1 MTMNFTKRVSR
12 IARGAAAG
20 VLFLLALLLNPLQA
34 QQVLDRILAVVDD
47 DVILESEVAQGAY
60 LTAMQYRIDPVKSP
74 REFARLKQETLT
86 NLINQKILLVQ
97 ADKDTVKADEQQVEH
112 YLQQQ
117 MQSVIQQLGGEQQV
131 EEYFGASLAKVRRNY
146 REEIERNLRIRA
158 VQSAKMQGIKISRRE
173 VEEFFKVYKDSIGPV
188 KESFDLSH
196 ILIKAL
202 PGEAARQAAR
212 DKAEAL
218 RQRLLAGEDFA
229 TLARENSEDPG
240 SAARGGDLGFMSRG
254 EFVRD
259 FEEAAFKLEAGAI
272 SEVVGSQFGFHIIQ
286 MVERR
291 GEKINTR
298 HILITS
304 KPSREDEVAAADT
317 IKAIA
322 AQLKQGADFE
332 QLVAR
337 YSQDENSKEDKGHL
351 GFFEIEQLRERAKEL
366 VYATTGLKAGEY
378 SDPVRTQY
386 GFHILRVNRREE
398 ARELDFKKDYDRIQ
412 RLALDY
418 KTGLAFNAWIEELK
432 KDVHVEIKDDL
443 SN

>member
-1 MTMNFTKRVSR
+1 
-12 IARGAAAG
+12 
-20 VLFLLALLLNPLQA
+20 
-34 QQVLDRILAVVDD
+34 
-47 DVILESEVAQGAY
+47 
-60 LTAMQYRIDPVKSP
+60 
-74 REFARLKQETLT
+74 
-86 NLINQKILLVQ
+86 
-97 ADKDTVKADEQQVEH
+97 
-112 YLQQQ
+112 
-117 MQSVIQQLGGEQQV
+117 
-131 EEYFGASLAKVRRNY
+131 
-146 REEIERNLRIRA
+146 
-158 VQSAKMQGIKISRRE
+158 
-173 VEEFFKVYKDSIGPV
+173 
-188 KESFDLSH
+188 
-196 ILIKAL
+196 
-202 PGEAARQAAR
+202 
-212 DKAEAL
+212 
-218 RQRLLAGEDFA
+218 
-229 TLARENSEDPG
+229 
-240 SAARGGDLGFMSRG
+240 MSRG

-298 HILITS
+298 HILITP
-304 KPSREDEVAAADT
+304 KPSREDEIAAADT

>member
-1 MTMNFTKRVSR
+1 MKYIKKVLRFTV
-12 IARGAAAG
+12 GAG
-20 VLFLLALLLNPLQA
+20 VRVFLLLALLLTPLQA

-60 LTAMQYRIDPVKSP
+60 LTAMQYGIDPAKSP

-86 NLINQKILLVQ
+86 SLINQKILLVQ

-117 MQSVIQQLGGEQQV
+117 MQSVIQQLGGEEQV
-131 EEYFGASLAKVRRNY
+131 EEYFGASLTKVRRNY
-146 REEIERNLRIRA
+146 REEIERNLRIRT
-158 VQSAKMQGIKISRRE
+158 VQSTKMQGIKISRRE
-173 VEEFFKVYKDSIGPV
+173 VEEFYKVYKDSIGPV
-188 KESFDLSH
+188 KEAFDLSH
-196 ILIKAL
+196 ILIKSM
-202 PGEAARQAAR
+202 PGDAARKAALE
-212 DKAEAL
+212 KTEAL
-218 RQRLLAGEDFA
+218 RQRILAGEDFA
-229 TLARENSEDPG
+229 ALARENSEDPG

-259 FEEAAFKLEAGAI
+259 FEEAAFKLEPGAV
-272 SEVVGSQFGFHIIQ
+272 SEVVPSQFGYHIIQ

-298 HILITS
+298 HILITA

-332 QLVAR
+332 QLVQR
-337 YSQDENSKEDKGHL
+337 YSQDENSKNDKGHL
-351 GFFEIEQLRERAKEL
+351 GFFEIDQLRERAKEL
-366 VYATTGLKAGEY
+366 VFATTGLKEGEY

-412 RLALDY
+412 RLALDR
-418 KTGLAFNAWIEELK
+418 KMAQAFDAWIEELK
-432 KDVHVEIKDDL
+432 QDVHVEIKDAL
-443 SN
+443 SS